1 MTIESGSSAGDI
13 HNVKRRKLLQL
24 AAAGLVGLTVPP
36 LATAGRAGALPIGV
50 DSIRLLVP
58 ELWADPP
65 RPPDH
70 TPVIVIGSG
79 FGASAAALRLAQAGT
94 DVTVLERGLRWP
106 RDPRREIFTA
116 DMTADG
122 RGLWRQTS
130 FTNITG
136 LPVGPVDY
144 FGGVLDTTRYEN
156 LSVWR
161 AAAVGGGSV
170 VYTGVTIA
178 PDRRYFDLSFGGRLG
193 YDEMERTWYPKARSM
208 LLPSI
213 MPADIY
219 NSPSFTHSRV
229 WDDHARRA
237 GFTPE
242 PVDGNWNWNVV
253 RDEISGHSRPSAT
266 VGASTFG
273 NSNGAKHDLTQNYIP
288 QAEATGRARV
298 CHSHEVASIGT
309 ESSGRYRVEVRRLS
323 PEGEVL
329 EIRTLTCDKLVLGAG
344 SIGTTELLMRAQ
356 ATGALANLNEFVGRG
371 WGTNGDATMTRSLGP
386 IAAVSQASP
395 CASRITD
402 ETNLPLTVE
411 NWYVPGVPTDL
422 GFLASLGMTIDPLR
436 ADFRFDTATDSM
448 SLSWPKGGSRD
459 TVESLRA
466 VNNRMAQAG
475 RTVVSA
481 EPFTRDVDDTFT
493 AHPLGG
499 AVLGDVTDS
508 YGRVQGHP
516 GLYVVDG
523 ALIPGSTGAAN
534 PSLTITA
541 LAERNIA
548 RIIADGE

>member
-1 MTIESGSSAGDI
+1 
-13 HNVKRRKLLQL
+13 
-24 AAAGLVGLTVPP
+24 
-36 LATAGRAGALPIGV
+36 
-50 DSIRLLVP
+50 
-58 ELWADPP
+58 
-65 RPPDH
+65 
-70 TPVIVIGSG
+70 
-79 FGASAAALRLAQAGT
+79 
-94 DVTVLERGLRWP
+94 
-106 RDPRREIFTA
+106 
-116 DMTADG
+116 MTADG

-448 SLSWPKGGSRD
+448 SLSWPKGGSRE

-508 YGRVQGHP
+508 YGRVKGHP

-548 RIIADGE
+548 KIIADGE

>member
-1 MTIESGSSAGDI
+1 M
-13 HNVKRRKLLQL
+13 
-24 AAAGLVGLTVPP
+24 
-36 LATAGRAGALPIGV
+36 
-50 DSIRLLVP
+50 
-58 ELWADPP
+58 
-65 RPPDH
+65 
-70 TPVIVIGSG
+70 
-79 FGASAAALRLAQAGT
+79 
-94 DVTVLERGLRWP
+94 
-106 RDPRREIFTA
+106 
-116 DMTADG
+116 
-122 RGLWRQTS
+122 
-130 FTNITG
+130 
-136 LPVGPVDY
+136 
-144 FGGVLDTTRYEN
+144 
-156 LSVWR
+156 
-161 AAAVGGGSV
+161 
-170 VYTGVTIA
+170 
-178 PDRRYFDLSFGGRLG
+178 
-193 YDEMERTWYPKARSM
+193 
-208 LLPSI
+208 
-213 MPADIY
+213 
-219 NSPSFTHSRV
+219 
-229 WDDHARRA
+229 
-237 GFTPE
+237 
-242 PVDGNWNWNVV
+242 
-253 RDEISGHSRPSAT
+253 
-266 VGASTFG
+266 
-273 NSNGAKHDLTQNYIP
+273 
-288 QAEATGRARV
+288 

>member
-1 MTIESGSSAGDI
+1 MAAGPLVSSA
-13 HNVKRRKLLQL
+13 
-24 AAAGLVGLTVPP
+24 
-36 LATAGRAGALPIGV
+36 RAGAIPIGTG
-50 DSIRLLVP
+50 SIRSLVP
-58 ELWADPP
+58 ELFADPP

-70 TPVIVIGSG
+70 SPVIVIGSG

-94 DVTVLERGLRWP
+94 AVTILERGLRWP
-106 RDPRREIFTA
+106 RDPWRDIFTA

-122 RGLWRQTS
+122 RGLWHQDS

-161 AAAVGGGSV
+161 GAAVGGGSI

-178 PDRRYFDLSFGGRLG
+178 PERRFFDLSFGGRLD
-193 YDEMERTWYPKARSM
+193 YDEMANTWYPRARSM
-208 LLPSI
+208 LLPST
-213 MPADIY
+213 MPSDIY
-219 NSPSFTHSRV
+219 NSPNFAHSRN

-242 PVDGNWNWNVV
+242 AIEGNWNWNVL
-253 RDEISGHSRPSAT
+253 RDEMSGRSRPSAT
-266 VGASTFG
+266 IGASTFG

-288 QAEATGRARV
+288 QAEGTGRATV
-298 CHSHEVASIGT
+298 CHSHEVATIGT
-309 ESSGRYRVEVRRLS
+309 DSGGRYRVEVRRLS
-323 PEGEVL
+323 PEGQVL
-329 EIRTLTCDKLVLGAG
+329 ETRTLTCDKLVLGAG
-344 SIGTTELLMRAQ
+344 SIGTTELLLRAQ
-356 ATGALANLNEFVGRG
+356 ATGALPNLNEFVGRG
-371 WGTNGDATMTRSLGP
+371 WGTNGDASMTRSLGP
-386 IAAVSQASP
+386 ATGGPQGAPS
-395 CASRITD
+395 ASRIID
-402 ETNLPLTVE
+402 ESGLPLSVE
-411 NWYVPGVPTDL
+411 NWYVPGVPWDL
-422 GFLASLGMTIDPLR
+422 GFLGSLGMTIDPLR
-436 ADFRFDTATDSM
+436 GDFRYDAATDTM
-448 SLSWPKGGSRD
+448 ALSWPKGGSRD

-466 VNNRMAQAG
+466 VQNRMAEAG
-475 RTVVSA
+475 GTVVGA

-508 YGRVQGHP
+508 YGRVKGHD
-516 GLYVVDG
+516 GLYVMDG

-548 RIIADGE
+548 GVISEMR

>member
-1 MTIESGSSAGDI
+1 MTVESGSSAGET
-13 HNVKRRKLLQL
+13 HHVKRRQLLQL
-24 AAAGLVGLTVPP
+24 AAAGLVGLTAPP
-36 LATAGRAGALPIGV
+36 LMSAGRSSAIPIGV
-50 DSIRLLVP
+50 DSIRSLVP
-58 ELWADPP
+58 ELFADPP

-70 TPVIVIGSG
+70 SPVIVIGSG

-106 RDPRREIFTA
+106 RDPWREIFTA

-122 RGLWRQTS
+122 RGLWRQSS

-144 FGGVLDTTRYEN
+144 FGGVLDTTRFEN

-178 PDRRYFDLSFGGRLG
+178 PDRRFFDMSFGGRLG
-193 YDEMERTWYPKARSM
+193 YDEMERSWYPKARSM
-208 LLPSI
+208 LLPST

-219 NSPSFTHSRV
+219 SSPGFAHSRT

-237 GFTPE
+237 GFAPE
-242 PVDGNWNWNVV
+242 AVDGTWNWNVL
-253 RDEISGHSRPSAT
+253 RDEMSGRSRPSAT

-273 NSNGAKHDLTQNYIP
+273 NSNGAKYDLTQNYIP
-288 QAEATGRARV
+288 QAEATGRTKV
-298 CHSHEVASIGT
+298 CHSHEVAAIGA
-309 ESSGRYRVEVRRLS
+309 ESGGRYRVEVRRVS
-323 PEGEVL
+323 PEGNVL
-329 EIRTLTCDKLVLGAG
+329 ETRTLTCDKLVLGAG
-344 SIGTTELLMRAQ
+344 SIGTTELLLRAQ
-356 ATGALANLNEFVGRG
+356 ATGALGNLNEFVGRG
-371 WGTNGDATMTRSLGP
+371 WGTNGDASMTRSLGP
-386 IAAVSQASP
+386 VAGTPQASP
-395 CASRITD
+395 CASKITD

-411 NWYVPGVPTDL
+411 NWYVPGVPADL
-422 GFLASLGMTIDPLR
+422 GFLGSLGMTIDPLR

-448 SLSWPKGGSRD
+448 SLTWPKGGSRD
-459 TVESLRA
+459 TVASLRA
-466 VNNRMAQAG
+466 VHNRMAQAG
-475 RTVVSA
+475 GTVVSA

-499 AVLGDVTDS
+499 AVMGDVTDS
-508 YGRVQGHP
+508 YGRVKGYD

-548 RIIADGE
+548 NIIANGR